1 MHYSKKTLKE
11 SIIILAAEKVFGEV
25 GFKNAKME
33 DIAKKAGITKVTLYT
48 YFQSKEN
55 LYLAVTF
62 KALQLLIEQY
72 YQTIDRYKDEK
83 RN

>member
-1 MHYSKKTLKE
+1 MKDKKKSLKE
-11 SIIILAAEKVFGEV
+11 SIIINAAERVFERV

-33 DIAKKAGITKVTLYT
+33 DITKDAEITKVTLYT

-62 KALQLLIEQY
+62 KALQLLIEKY
-72 YQTIDRYKDEK
+72 
-83 RN
+83 